1 MLFPLLK
8 RLGAKQKAVIFTE
21 SLETQKYLYGVLK
34 DKYKT
39 LVYNGQSNVNYN
51 VIKQFKEDAQILIST
66 DNGAKGYNLEE
77 SSLVI
82 NYDLLYNTL
91 KMEQRI
97 DRIHRI
103 NQQND
108 CIVLSFINKDNFA
121 DVRKLELVSKRH
133 ILSDGVFGVSD
144 AVMGGFCDNLDKAIK
159 SLNVRT
165 KAQIEKDY
173 QITLAQNENK
183 NKQVVESAEDI
194 LFTTFTKDCRIK

>member
-1 MLFPLLK
+1 M
-8 RLGAKQKAVIFTE
+8 
-21 SLETQKYLYGVLK
+21 LK

-103 NQQND
+103 NQQ
-108 CIVLSFINKDNFA
+108 K
-121 DVRKLELVSKRH
+121 
-133 ILSDGVFGVSD
+133 
-144 AVMGGFCDNLDKAIK
+144 
-159 SLNVRT
+159 
-165 KAQIEKDY
+165 
-173 QITLAQNENK
+173 
-183 NKQVVESAEDI
+183 
-194 LFTTFTKDCRIK
+194 

>member
-1 MLFPLLK
+1 MRK
-8 RLGAKQKAVIFTE
+8 
-21 SLETQKYLYGVLK
+21 
-34 DKYKT
+34 
-39 LVYNGQSNVNYN
+39 
-51 VIKQFKEDAQILIST
+51 ILIST

-159 SLNVRT
+159 VLT
-165 KAQIEKDY
+165 
-173 QITLAQNENK
+173 
-183 NKQVVESAEDI
+183 
-194 LFTTFTKDCRIK
+194 